1 MKKMN
6 LNFPFPTFR
15 MIFNVHLQQ
24 PRTSQKQNKKT
35 IKKQSQQIR
44 RTITYIIYNNMNIY
58 IYVATYTHNNMTYFY
73 LSYKL

>member
-6 LNFPFPTFR
+6 TNFPFPTFR

-44 RTITYIIYNNMNIY
+44 RTITYIIYI
-58 IYVATYTHNNMTYFY
+58 IIII
-73 LSYKL
+73 